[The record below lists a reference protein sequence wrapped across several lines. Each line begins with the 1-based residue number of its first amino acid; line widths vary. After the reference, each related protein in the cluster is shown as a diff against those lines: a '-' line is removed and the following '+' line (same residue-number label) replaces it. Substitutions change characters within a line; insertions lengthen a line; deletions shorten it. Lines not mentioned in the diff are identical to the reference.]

1 MFEKE
6 KQEILETALEIKRNR
21 LVSLS
26 GGNVS
31 MRVGPDRYLVTP
43 SGMPYETMTDTDVC
57 LIDGKCHLVEGC
69 RKPSSDSSALIYMY
83 EHMPDVNLSLI
94 HI

>member
-31 MRVGPDRYLVTP
+31 MRVGEDRYLVTP
-43 SGMPYETMTDTDVC
+43 SGMAYETMTYEDVC
-57 LIDGKCHLVEGC
+57 LIDGECRLVEGR
-69 RKPSSDSSALIYMY
+69 RKPSAI
-83 EHMPDVNLSLI
+83 PPQ
-94 HI
+94 